1 MYWYRYLFNSL
12 VVSTTSSVG
21 LENASFLLVVIDKA
35 SRKKFSNG
43 PRNETAELLSLEKA
57 VTKIEILP

>member
-1 MYWYRYLFNSL
+1 MHWYRYLFNSL
-12 VVSTTSSVG
+12 VVSTTSWVG

-35 SRKKFSNG
+35 SRKKFFYG
-43 PRNETAELLSLEKA
+43 LRNETAELLSLEKA